1 MDIKQDAYVAIDY
14 RLTDDKGEVLD
25 ESSAGEPLPF
35 IFGAGMIV
43 PGVEKALLGK
53 TDGYAAKLT
62 VEPEDGY
69 GPANDNLLHEIPRSN
84 FPDDLDIQAGMVFQ
98 ADGPHG
104 PVNFMVSKVTDEA
117 ITADFNHPL
126 AGKRLHFDLKVLE
139 VREATQEDLD
149 SLHCSPDEC
158 DSCCGGCGHDHH

>member
-1 MDIKQDAYVAIDY
+1 MDIKKDAYVSIEY
-14 RLTDDKGEVLD
+14 RLTDEKGEVLD
-25 ESSAGEPLPF
+25 ESSPGEPLPF

-53 TDGYAAKLT
+53 TAGFAAKVT

-69 GPANDNLLHEIPRSN
+69 GPANDQLRQEIPRSN
-84 FPDDLDIQAGMVFQ
+84 FPDELDIQPGMVFQ

-104 PVNFMVSKVTDEA
+104 PVNFMVAEVTDEA

-126 AGKRLHFDLKVLE
+126 AGKRLHFDLKVVE
-139 VREATQEDLD
+139 VREATQADID
-149 SLHCSPDEC
+149 AMGCGPD
-158 DSCCGGCGHDHH
+158 DCGGCGGSCGHHH